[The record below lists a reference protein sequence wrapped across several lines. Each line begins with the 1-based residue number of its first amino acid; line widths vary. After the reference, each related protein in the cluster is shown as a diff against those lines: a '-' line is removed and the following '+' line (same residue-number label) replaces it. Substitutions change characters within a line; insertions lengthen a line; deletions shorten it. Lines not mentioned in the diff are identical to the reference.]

1 MPLAY
6 DIRPKDLKDFVG
18 QDHLIDE
25 KSWLRRAIDEDDL
38 SSMIFFGP
46 PGTGKTTLAKI
57 IANRTKAQFIEV
69 NATGGTAKELKEHL
83 KRAENSLLKT
93 IIFIDEIHRFNK
105 AQQDV
110 LLPYVERGDIILIG
124 ATTEN
129 PSFTVIS
136 PLISRSKVL
145 VFNRLDE
152 KALGKILDRALKN
165 LKKIKLTK
173 KAREIL
179 VNQANGDARTL
190 LNLLEDLSKQT
201 EKIDERDIENS
212 QIVKT
217 LKYDKT
223 GEEHYNIISA
233 LHKSM
238 RDSDPDGAVYWLMRM
253 LEAGEDP
260 LYIAR
265 RLVRFASEDIGLA
278 DPHAL
283 LVAIAC
289 YDACRFI
296 GMPECDVALAQAV
309 IHLSIAPK
317 SNACYKAILDT
328 RQDIRRYGNLDVPMH
343 IRNAPTKLMSE
354 MGYGKGYKYAHDYK
368 GAKVD
373 QQHLPDELKNK
384 KYYKP
389 TDRGLEKKIKRRN
402 PAKHSESNVNE

>member
-6 DIRPKDLKDFVG
+6 EIRPKDLKDFVG

-25 KSWLRRAIDEDDL
+25 KSWLKRAIDEDDL

-83 KRAENSLLKT
+83 KKAENSLLKT

-152 KALGKILDRALKN
+152 KALGNILDRALKS
-165 LKKIKLTK
+165 LKKVKLTK

-179 VNQANGDARTL
+179 INQANGDARTL
-190 LNLLEDLSKQT
+190 LNLLEDLSKQSN
-201 EKIDERDIENS
+201 KIDKRDIENS
-212 QIVKT
+212 QIIKT

-238 RDSDPDGAVYWLMRM
+238 RDSDPDGAVYWMMRM

-265 RLVRFASEDIGLA
+265 RLVRFASEDVGMA

-283 LVAIAC
+283 LVATSC

-309 IHLSIAPK
+309 IHLSVAPK
-317 SNACYKAILDT
+317 SNACYRATLDAK
-328 RQDIRRYGNLDVPMH
+328 RDIRQYGNLDVPKH

-354 MGYGKGYKYAHDYK
+354 MGYGKGYKYAHDYE

-373 QQHLPDELKNK
+373 QQHLPDELKDT

-389 TDRGLEKKIKRRN
+389 TNRGLEKKIKDR
-402 PAKHSESNVNE
+402 E